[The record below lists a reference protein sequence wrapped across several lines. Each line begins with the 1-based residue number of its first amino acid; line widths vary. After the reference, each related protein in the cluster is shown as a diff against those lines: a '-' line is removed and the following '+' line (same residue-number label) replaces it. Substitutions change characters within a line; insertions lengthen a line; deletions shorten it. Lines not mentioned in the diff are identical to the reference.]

1 MTAAEVRT
9 TAPPHPGG
17 SVLASSGARASSR
30 GASSE
35 SPRGR
40 PGALRGGDRG
50 SVRRTHAGISEG
62 RSRRAS
68 SGLPEAWR
76 PGSHRGSSRCYLHP
90 PQARVR
96 SNPPAY
102 LSLPPA
108 ERKGTPTASNPQV
121 RQAAMTPRAGAD
133 QKAGDSQVQG
143 QSLKRR
149 GGTMEEAPPTS
160 SRSSLPR
167 LSRGSIGRSRGLG
180 VRKRADV
187 AGRGS
192 LSVLWLCCGS

>member
-17 SVLASSGARASSR
+17 SVLASSGARAGSR

-76 PGSHRGSSRCYLHP
+76 PGSHRGSSRCDLHP

-121 RQAAMTPRAGAD
+121 RQAAMTPSRRRRPEGGGLTSAGPI
-133 QKAGDSQVQG
+133 VEEE
-143 QSLKRR
+143 RR
-149 GGTMEEAPPTS
+149 DN
-160 SRSSLPR
+160 
-167 LSRGSIGRSRGLG
+167 GRSPAHQLAF
-180 VRKRADV
+180 VPPATF
-187 AGRGS
+187 
-192 LSVLWLCCGS
+192 